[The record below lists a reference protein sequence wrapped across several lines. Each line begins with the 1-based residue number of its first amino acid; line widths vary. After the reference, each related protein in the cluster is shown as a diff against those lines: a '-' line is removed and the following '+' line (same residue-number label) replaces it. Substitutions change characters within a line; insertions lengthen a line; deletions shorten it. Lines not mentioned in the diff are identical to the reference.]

1 MKEKLI
7 MVILVFSLTVNA
19 AAFITIGYFWGKN
32 NRSREA
38 GPSPLSAELSL
49 DQDQRDRM
57 RELRKSFIQETA
69 PVRDEL
75 MVKRAE
81 LAQLLASAGP
91 ERASLDQKI
100 REINELQL
108 KMQMSVMDQL
118 FKEKAFLRP
127 EQQARYADFVS
138 HRLCQDFLPGRKGH
152 RGARGWGMGPRGGR
166 EGRWDDER
174 RMHDR
179 MTRDQ

>member
-19 AAFITIGYFWGKN
+19 AALITIGYFWGKN
-32 NRSREA
+32 NVGREA
-38 GPSPLSAELSL
+38 GPPPFGAELSL

-57 RELRKSFIQETA
+57 RELRKSFINETA
-69 PVRDEL
+69 PVRDDL
-75 MVKRAE
+75 MIKRVE
-81 LAQLLASAGP
+81 LAQLLASEGP
-91 ERASLDQKI
+91 ERASLEQKI

-108 KMQMSVMDQL
+108 KMQIAVMDQL
-118 FKEKAFLRP
+118 FREKAFLSP

-152 RGARGWGMGPRGGR
+152 RGNRGWGMGPRGGR
-166 EGRWDDER
+166 EGGRGDDR
-174 RMHDR
+174 LMHEQMNR
-179 MTRDQ
+179 NQ

>member
-19 AAFITIGYFWGKN
+19 AALITIGYFWGKN
-32 NRSREA
+32 NTGKEA
-38 GPSPLSAELSL
+38 GPPPFGTELSL

-57 RELRKSFIQETA
+57 RELRKSFINETA
-69 PVRDEL
+69 PVRDDL
-75 MVKRAE
+75 MIKRAE

-91 ERASLDQKI
+91 ERASLEQKI

-108 KMQMSVMDQL
+108 KMQIAVMDQL
-118 FKEKAFLRP
+118 FKEKAFLSP

-152 RGARGWGMGPRGGR
+152 RGYRGWGMGPRGGR
-166 EGRWDDER
+166 EGGRGDDR
-174 RMHDR
+174 RMHDQ
-179 MTRDQ
+179 MKRDQ